1 MKPKFDIISIG
12 DTQHDV
18 FLELEEETKI
28 LEDKKT
34 KTKYL
39 GVVYAEKNPVKKF
52 TSIVAVGNSA
62 NVAIGCSRLGLKTA
76 FYTMLGSDI
85 IGREEFDVFKKEKV
99 APDYIVW
106 DRKRGSNFSA
116 VLNYR
121 GERTILVHH
130 EHRDYV
136 LPKLAPAAW
145 VYLSSMGPGF
155 EKIHGALLRYV
166 KKHKAKMGFNPGSFQ
181 MKARL
186 KKLALVIRQSTVFF
200 VNREEAETLL
210 KKRADIKTLLRLLH
224 RLGPKIA
231 VITDGP
237 KGSYSFDG
245 KQILFLPIFPAKIVE
260 RTGTG
265 DAYSTGFISALAH
278 GYGVAEAMRW
288 GTFNSAS
295 KIQSIGA
302 RQGLLSKS
310 AMTGFIEKH
319 KTFQPKRI

>member
-1 MKPKFDIISIG
+1 MKRFDVISIG

-18 FLELEEETKI
+18 FLELEEETKV

-39 GVVYAEKNPVKKF
+39 GLVYAEKIPVKKF

-62 NVAIGCSRLGLKTA
+62 NVAIGCARLGLKTA
-76 FYTMLGSDI
+76 FYTILGSDVV
-85 IGREEFDVFKKEKV
+85 GREEFAVFKKEKV

-121 GERTILVHH
+121 AERTILVHH
-130 EHRDYV
+130 EHRNYV
-136 LPKLAPAAW
+136 LPALAPSKW
-145 VYLSSMGPGF
+145 VYLSSMAPGS
-155 EKIHGALLRYV
+155 EKIHAALLRYV
-166 KKHKAKMGFNPGSFQ
+166 KEYKVKMGFNPGSFQ
-181 MKARL
+181 MKAGL
-186 KKLALVIRQSTVFF
+186 KKLAPIIRQSAVFF

-210 KKRADIKTLLRLLH
+210 GKRADIKTLLKMLYK
-224 RLGPKIA
+224 LGPEIV

-245 KQILFLPIFPAKIVE
+245 KHALFLPVFPAKIVE

-278 GYGVAEAMRW
+278 GYGVEDAMRW

-302 RQGLLSKS
+302 REGLLSKA
-310 AMTGFIEKH
+310 AMYSSSRSH
-319 KTFQPKRI
+319 RAFQPKKI

>member
-1 MKPKFDIISIG
+1 MKRFDIISIG

-18 FLELEEETKI
+18 FLELEEETKV

-34 KTKYL
+34 KIKYL
-39 GVVYAEKNPVKKF
+39 GVVYAEKIPVKKF

-62 NVAIGCSRLGLKTA
+62 NVAIGCARLGLKTA
-76 FYTMLGSDI
+76 FYTVLGSDI
-85 IGREEFDVFKKEKV
+85 VGREELAVFKKERV
-99 APDYIVW
+99 ASDYIVW
-106 DRKRGSNFSA
+106 DKKRGSNFSA
-116 VLNYR
+116 VLNYHA
-121 GERTILVHH
+121 ERTILVHH
-130 EHRDYV
+130 EHRNYI
-136 LPKLAPAAW
+136 LPKLAPATW
-145 VYLSSMGPGF
+145 VYLSSMAPGF
-155 EKIHGALLRYV
+155 EKIQAALLRYV
-166 KKHKAKMGFNPGSFQ
+166 RKYKVKMGFNPGSFQ
-181 MKARL
+181 MKAGLR
-186 KKLALVIRQSTVFF
+186 KLAPLIRASAVFF

-210 KKRADIKTLLRLLH
+210 RKRADIKTLLKLLY
-224 RLGPKIA
+224 RLGCKIV

-245 KQILFLPIFPAKIVE
+245 KQALFLPVFPAKIVE

-278 GYGVAEAMRW
+278 KYSVEEAMRW

-310 AMTGFIEKH
+310 AMTRFLGENK
-319 KTFQPKRI
+319 KFQPKRI

>member
-1 MKPKFDIISIG
+1 MKRFDVISIG

-18 FLELEEETKI
+18 FLELEEETKV
-28 LEDKKT
+28 LEDRKT

-39 GVVYAEKNPVKKF
+39 GVVYAEKISVKKF

-76 FYTMLGSDI
+76 FYTVLGFDTV
-85 IGREEFDVFKKEKV
+85 GREELAVFKKEKV
-99 APDYIVW
+99 ALDYIVW
-106 DRKRGSNFSA
+106 DRKHGSNFSA
-116 VLNYR
+116 VLNYQA
-121 GERTILVHH
+121 ERTILVHH
-130 EHRDYV
+130 EHRNYV
-136 LPKLAPAAW
+136 LPRLAPSKW

-166 KKHKAKMGFNPGSFQ
+166 KKHKVKMGFNPGSFQ
-181 MKARL
+181 MRAGL
-186 KKLALVIRQSTVFF
+186 KKLAPVIRRSAVFF

-210 KKRADIKTLLRLLH
+210 KKRADIKTLLRLLYQ
-224 RLGPKIA
+224 LGPKIV

-245 KQILFLPIFPAKIVE
+245 KHALFLPIFPAKIVE

-265 DAYSTGFISALAH
+265 DAYSTGFISALAYD
-278 GYGVAEAMRW
+278 YGVVEAMRW
-288 GTFNSAS
+288 GTFNAAS

-310 AMTGFIEKH
+310 AMTNLVK
-319 KTFQPKRI
+319 KNKKFQPKNIV